1 MDWQDIVGGALAAG
15 ATGDPFAWSR
25 NKLEQAFKQFQMQKM
40 TNDLEMQR
48 EMHGMEKQKLDI
60 LLKQK
65 QREDELE
72 NNPIGGI
79 LKVFGIEPPEGSE
92 GVTLGQAK
100 YAAPVAQLFQ
110 KESPEYKE
118 MTTTEKP
125 SILTT
130 KGKGAGTVKELPM
143 GRKPDKESFE
153 VFEDGKGN
161 MQYLAKG
168 SEIPQGWKPY
178 KPPSTSVNVG
188 VNVGSKGMTEV
199 AKTMGET
206 IVKERADVQQA
217 ADSLQTL
224 QDAKKLLKSGMITGA
239 GAEYILAFGKGL
251 QQIGIN
257 YARDPIT
264 NTQAYAAIMGKQ
276 VGTIIKQFGSGTGL
290 SDADREYAE
299 KIVGGKITLTREA
312 IEKIMAINDK
322 AYRNVIRN
330 YNKRAKEVMNK
341 PEAKELPYNLIVE
354 EPSSKTVVKQFY
366 SKSTGKTK
374 YVYEDG
380 TEEIK

>member
-1 MDWQDIVGGALAAG
+1 MMNWQDAIGSVLTAG
-15 ATGDPFAWSR
+15 ATGNPMAFGQ

-143 GRKPDKESFE
+143 GRKPDKEAYGELFT
-153 VFEDGKGN
+153 DGKGN
-161 MQYLAKG
+161 FQHFSK
-168 SEIPQGWKPY
+168 SEPAPAGWRPY
-178 KPPSTSVNVG
+178 EKPPSTKVDVRVDVG
-188 VNVGSKGMTEV
+188 QKGMTKLAEEQGKEIV
-199 AKTMGET
+199 QERKAVEDAALAIQNLQGAK
-206 IVKERADVQQA
+206 A
-217 ADSLQTL
+217 
-224 QDAKKLLKSGMITGA
+224 LLKKNMITGY
-239 GAEYILAFGKGL
+239 GAETVLNIGRGLHQMGIRLAD
-251 QQIGIN
+251 
-257 YARDPIT
+257 DPVS
-264 NTQAYAAIMGKQ
+264 NTQAYQAIMAKETGR
-276 VGTIIKQFGSGTGL
+276 IIKMFGSGTGL

-299 KIVGGKITLTREA
+299 KAAAGKITLTRESLK
-312 IEKIMAINDK
+312 KIVDINEK
-322 AYRNVIRN
+322 AYRNVIKN
-330 YNKRAKEVMNK
+330 YNKKAKQVMDRPDSK
-341 PEAKELPYNLIVE
+341 DLPYDLLVQ
-354 EPSSKTVVKQFY
+354 EPPLGAWVFNE
-366 SKSTGKTK
+366 KTK
-374 YVYEDG
+374 TWEMQ
-380 TEEIK
+380 